1 MRIPQFNRQVSD
13 NSVPNVQVSGG
24 MSAGEAAS
32 LVGNKTDSLV
42 GALNSGLNAYQA
54 YQDEADR
61 VRVIDAQ
68 NKLAELKL
76 HLQNN
81 DVDGYGNK
89 KGVDVVSFD
98 DGNGG
103 GFVDYYTKAYQDG
116 IGQIANTLGNSRQR
130 ALFKEMSERDAVQFK
145 GSLQNYFV
153 RENDVYQQSV
163 YSSSAER
170 FIREINENPGD
181 FTKIDESRANLKASL
196 GKLMNLEGKAAT
208 EAENIYLKNVS
219 VAHITNISAFVENG
233 DLKAAL
239 AYKNKYKDEISLA
252 DSFKVDQRI
261 HQKLEDQQVESLVN
275 MATTGTQE
283 GSNPALNV
291 PPQAS
296 AKIAQ
301 ELKSLTPDQMKNIK
315 YNDQRLDV
323 YTVHA
328 GRERGLE
335 NFTTLVLGLRL
346 AGEKSNNWEISKAG
360 ARSVMQFIP
369 STWEGTPGQKNG
381 YKWDRLT
388 GKERDLNN
396 PADVIDASYDYVSDI
411 SKQYKTKDPM
421 VIAAHYNGGDKA
433 ARAVLKGQQP
443 PKPET
448 QKYLQRLD
456 NWMVNGFGDYAKK
469 PAKTREQAYEEIQN
483 SNVSVNVKQK
493 VLTYTDRYFNG
504 QDKVKGE
511 KQNQVYDYYFKGI
524 NSGQFTYEQIPA
536 VDINSLEPN
545 QIKSLEAVSNSKYKK
560 DIKTD
565 PTIYSMI
572 MLNKDEL
579 FKGKP
584 QSVLHQYAD
593 KLSPTDYR
601 AVTKMYIDVNNPTKG
616 DKKGDFVEVSPK
628 TVSDYLNP
636 YLPMLGITN
645 KTNKNQ
651 IDHYAAVQADVTQT
665 LREAEARKGSKL
677 TKDEFSRAVLKTV
690 GLKASER
697 NVRHVFGIELP
708 GTESLNQKPI
718 YTVKNKEDI
727 APNYQKKIDDLF
739 KKQGRDLSKVTLAE
753 YLNAYYSMMRRGF

>member
-13 NSVPNVQVSGG
+13 NSVPNVQVNGG

-32 LVGNKTDSLV
+32 LVGNKTDSLI

-76 HLQNN
+76 NLQNN

-328 GRERGLE
+328 AKEKGMEWAAPLI
-335 NFTTLVLGLRL
+335 LGLRL
-346 AGEKSNNWEISKAG
+346 AGEKSNNSAVSEKG
-360 ARSVMQFIP
+360 AKSVMQFIP
-369 STWEGTPGQKNG
+369 DTWKQYSKGGQ
-381 YKWDRLT
+381 
-388 GKERDLNN
+388 RDINN
-396 PADVIDASYDYVSDI
+396 PADTIDAAFDFISDI
-411 SKQYKTKDPM
+411 SKKYKTKDPM
-421 VIAAHYNGGDKA
+421 VIAAYYHGGDED
-433 ARAVLKGQQP
+433 ARRVLAGGQPKGP
-443 PKPET
+443 RGRA
-448 QKYLQRLD
+448 YLERMDKWLTKD
-456 NWMVNGFGDYAKK
+456 FGQYANK
-469 PAKTREQAYEEIQN
+469 PAKTREQAQSEIWN
-483 SNVSVNVKQK
+483 SNAPVELKQK
-493 VLTYTDRYFNG
+493 ALIFTDRYYNG
-504 QDKVKGE
+504 LDKAKEE

-524 NSGQFTYEQIPA
+524 NSGQFTYEQIPG
-536 VDINSLEPN
+536 VDINALEPN
-545 QIKSLEAVSNSKYKK
+545 QIKSLEAVSNAKFKK

-565 PTIYSMI
+565 PMVYSMI

-593 KLSPTDYR
+593 KLSPSDYR
-601 AVTKMYIDVNNPTKG
+601 AVTKMYIDVNASPK
-616 DKKGDFVEVSPK
+616 DARKEDAIEVSPK
-628 TVSDYLNP
+628 TVSDHLNP

-677 TKDEFSRAVLKTV
+677 TKDEFSRAVLKTI
-690 GLKASER
+690 GLQAKER
-697 NVRHVFGIELP
+697 NFRHAFGFEIP
-708 GTESLNQKPI
+708 GTESMNQKAI
-718 YTVKNKEDI
+718 YSVKSKDDI
-727 APNYQKKIDDLF
+727 APNYQKKIDGMF
-739 KKQGRDLSKVTLAE
+739 EKQGRDLSKVTLAE

>member
-163 YSSSAER
+163 YSSSADR

-328 GRERGLE
+328 AKEKGMEWAAPLI
-335 NFTTLVLGLRL
+335 LGLRL
-346 AGEKSNNWEISKAG
+346 AGEKSNNSAVSEKG
-360 ARSVMQFIP
+360 AKSVMQFIP
-369 STWEGTPGQKNG
+369 DTWKQYSKGGQ
-381 YKWDRLT
+381 
-388 GKERDLNN
+388 RDINN
-396 PADVIDASYDYVSDI
+396 PADTIDAAFDFISDI
-411 SKQYKTKDPM
+411 SKKYKTKDPM
-421 VIAAHYNGGDKA
+421 VIAAYYHGGDED
-433 ARAVLKGQQP
+433 ARRVLAGGQPKGP
-443 PKPET
+443 RGRA
-448 QKYLQRLD
+448 YLERMDKWLSQD
-456 NWMVNGFGDYAKK
+456 FGDYAKK
-469 PAKTREQAYEEIQN
+469 PAKTREQAYEELWN
-483 SNVSVNVKQK
+483 SNVPVDVKQK
-493 VLTYTDRYFNG
+493 ALSLTDRYYNG
-504 QDKVKGE
+504 QDKAKEE

-524 NSGQFTYEQIPA
+524 NSGQFTYEQIPV
-536 VDINSLEPN
+536 VDINALEPN
-545 QIKSLEAVSNSKYKK
+545 QIKSLEAVSNAKFKK

-565 PTIYSMI
+565 PTVYSMI

-593 KLSPTDYR
+593 KLSPSDYR
-601 AVTKMYIDVNNPTKG
+601 AVTKMYIDVNASPK
-616 DKKGDFVEVSPK
+616 DARKEDAIEVSPK

-677 TKDEFSRAVLKTV
+677 TKDEFSRAVLKTI
-690 GLKASER
+690 GLNTKITTSRSLFGVSIGSSES
-697 NVRHVFGIELP
+697 
-708 GTESLNQKPI
+708 TLNRI
-718 YTVKNKEDI
+718 YSVKSKDDI
-727 APNYQKKIDDLF
+727 APNTQKKIDDLF

-753 YLNAYYSMMRRGF
+753 YLNAYYSMARRGF

>member
-13 NSVPNVQVSGG
+13 NSVPNVQVNGG

-32 LVGNKTDSLV
+32 LVGNKTDSLI

-130 ALFKEMSERDAVQFK
+130 ALFREMSERDAVQFK

-163 YSSSAER
+163 YSSSADR

-328 GRERGLE
+328 AKEKDMDWAAPL
-335 NFTTLVLGLRL
+335 LLAIRL
-346 AGEKSNNWEISKAG
+346 SGEKSNNDAVSPKG
-360 ARSVMQFIP
+360 AKSVMQFMP
-369 STWEGTPGQKNG
+369 ETWKEYSNNG
-381 YKWDRLT
+381 K
-388 GKERDLNN
+388 RDINN
-396 PADVIDASYDYVSDI
+396 PADTIDASLEFIDWI
-411 SKQYKTKDPM
+411 SKKYKTKDPM
-421 VIAAHYNGGDKA
+421 VIAAYYNGGGNA
-433 ARAVLKGQQP
+433 ATAVLKGGQP
-443 PKPET
+443 PATET
-448 QKYLQRLD
+448 RKYIQRIDKWLTED
-456 NWMVNGFGDYAKK
+456 FGKYANK
-469 PAKTREQAYEEIQN
+469 PAKTREQAYEDIWN
-483 SNVSVNVKQK
+483 SNVPVDVKQK
-493 VLTYTDRYFNG
+493 ALIATDRYYSG
-504 QDKVKGE
+504 QDKAKE
-511 KQNQVYDYYFKGI
+511 ERQNKEYDTLYKNI
-524 NSGQFTYEQIPA
+524 VSGKYTFEQIPA
-536 VDINSLEPN
+536 GSITSLEPN
-545 QIKSLEAVSNSKYKK
+545 QIDSLRSVS
-560 DIKTD
+560 
-565 PTIYSMI
+565 
-572 MLNKDEL
+572 
-579 FKGKP
+579 
-584 QSVLHQYAD
+584 
-593 KLSPTDYR
+593 
-601 AVTKMYIDVNNPTKG
+601 
-616 DKKGDFVEVSPK
+616 
-628 TVSDYLNP
+628 
-636 YLPMLGITN
+636 
-645 KTNKNQ
+645 
-651 IDHYAAVQADVTQT
+651 
-665 LREAEARKGSKL
+665 
-677 TKDEFSRAVLKTV
+677 
-690 GLKASER
+690 
-697 NVRHVFGIELP
+697 
-708 GTESLNQKPI
+708 
-718 YTVKNKEDI
+718 
-727 APNYQKKIDDLF
+727 
-739 KKQGRDLSKVTLAE
+739 
-753 YLNAYYSMMRRGF
+753 

>member
-163 YSSSAER
+163 YSSSADR

-181 FTKIDESRANLKASL
+181 FTKIDESRTNLKASL

-239 AYKNKYKDEISLA
+239 AYKDKYKDEISLA

-328 GRERGLE
+328 AKEKGMEWAAPLI
-335 NFTTLVLGLRL
+335 LGLRL
-346 AGEKSNNWEISKAG
+346 AGEKSNNSAVSEKG
-360 ARSVMQFIP
+360 AKSVMQFIP
-369 STWEGTPGQKNG
+369 DTWKQYSKGGQ
-381 YKWDRLT
+381 
-388 GKERDLNN
+388 RDINN
-396 PADVIDASYDYVSDI
+396 PADTIDAAFDFISDI
-411 SKQYKTKDPM
+411 SKKYKTKDPM
-421 VIAAHYNGGDKA
+421 VIAAYYHGGDED
-433 ARAVLKGQQP
+433 ARRVLAGGQPKGP
-443 PKPET
+443 RGRA
-448 QKYLQRLD
+448 YLERMDKWLTKD
-456 NWMVNGFGDYAKK
+456 FGQYANK
-469 PAKTREQAYEEIQN
+469 PAKTREQAQSEIWN
-483 SNVSVNVKQK
+483 SNAPVELKQK
-493 VLTYTDRYFNG
+493 ALIFTDRYYNG
-504 QDKVKGE
+504 LDKAKEE

-524 NSGQFTYEQIPA
+524 NSGQFTYEQIPV
-536 VDINSLEPN
+536 VDINALEPN
-545 QIKSLEAVSNSKYKK
+545 QIKSLEAVSNAKFKK

-593 KLSPTDYR
+593 KLSASDYR
-601 AVTKMYIDVNNPTKG
+601 AVTKMYIDVNAPPK
-616 DKKGDFVEVSPK
+616 DVRKEDAIEVSPK

-677 TKDEFSRAVLKTV
+677 TKDEFSRAVLKTI
-690 GLKASER
+690 GLNTKITTSRSLFGVSIGSSES
-697 NVRHVFGIELP
+697 
-708 GTESLNQKPI
+708 TLNRI
-718 YTVKNKEDI
+718 YSVKSKDDI
-727 APNYQKKIDDLF
+727 APNTQKKIDDLF

-753 YLNAYYSMMRRGF
+753 YLNAYYSMARRGF

>member
-1 MRIPQFNRQVSD
+1 
-13 NSVPNVQVSGG
+13 
-24 MSAGEAAS
+24 
-32 LVGNKTDSLV
+32 
-42 GALNSGLNAYQA
+42 
-54 YQDEADR
+54 
-61 VRVIDAQ
+61 
-68 NKLAELKL
+68 
-76 HLQNN
+76 
-81 DVDGYGNK
+81 

-116 IGQIANTLGNSRQR
+116 VGQIANTLGNSRQR

-163 YSSSAER
+163 YSSSADR

-328 GRERGLE
+328 AKEKDMDWAAPL
-335 NFTTLVLGLRL
+335 LLAIRL
-346 AGEKSNNWEISKAG
+346 SGEKSNNDAVSPKG
-360 ARSVMQFIP
+360 AKSVMQFMP
-369 STWEGTPGQKNG
+369 ETWKEYSNNG
-381 YKWDRLT
+381 K
-388 GKERDLNN
+388 RDINN
-396 PADVIDASYDYVSDI
+396 PADTIDASLEFIDWI
-411 SKQYKTKDPM
+411 SKKYKTKDPM
-421 VIAAHYNGGDKA
+421 VIAAYYHGGDED
-433 ARAVLKGQQP
+433 ARRVLAGGQPKGP
-443 PKPET
+443 RGRAYLERIDKWLTEDFG
-448 QKYLQRLD
+448 KYA
-456 NWMVNGFGDYAKK
+456 NK
-469 PAKTREQAYEEIQN
+469 PAKTREQAYEDIWN
-483 SNVSVNVKQK
+483 SNVPVDVKQK
-493 VLTYTDRYFNG
+493 ALSLTDRYYNG
-504 QDKVKGE
+504 QDKAKEE

-524 NSGQFTYEQIPA
+524 NSGQFTYEQIPV
-536 VDINSLEPN
+536 VDINALEPN
-545 QIKSLEAVSNSKYKK
+545 QIKSLEAVSNAKFKK

-593 KLSPTDYR
+593 KLSPSDYR
-601 AVTKMYIDVNNPTKG
+601 AVTKMYIDVNASPK
-616 DKKGDFVEVSPK
+616 DARKEDAIEVSPK

-677 TKDEFSRAVLKTV
+677 TKDEFSRAVLKTI
-690 GLKASER
+690 GLNTKITTSRSLFGVSIGSSES
-697 NVRHVFGIELP
+697 
-708 GTESLNQKPI
+708 TLNRI
-718 YTVKNKEDI
+718 YSVKSKDDI
-727 APNYQKKIDDLF
+727 APNTQKKIDDLF

-753 YLNAYYSMMRRGF
+753 YLNAYYSMARRGF

>member
-116 IGQIANTLGNSRQR
+116 VGQIANTLGNSRQR

-163 YSSSAER
+163 YSSSADR

-328 GRERGLE
+328 AKEKDMDWAAPL
-335 NFTTLVLGLRL
+335 LLAIRL
-346 AGEKSNNWEISKAG
+346 SGEKSNNDAVSPKG
-360 ARSVMQFIP
+360 AKSVMQFMP
-369 STWEGTPGQKNG
+369 ETWKQYSKGGQ
-381 YKWDRLT
+381 
-388 GKERDLNN
+388 RDINN
-396 PADVIDASYDYVSDI
+396 PADTIDAAFDFISDI
-411 SKQYKTKDPM
+411 SKKYKTKDPM
-421 VIAAHYNGGDKA
+421 VIAAYYHGGDED
-433 ARAVLKGQQP
+433 ARRVLAGGQPKGP
-443 PKPET
+443 RGRA
-448 QKYLQRLD
+448 YLERMDKWLTKD
-456 NWMVNGFGDYAKK
+456 FGQYANK
-469 PAKTREQAYEEIQN
+469 PAKTREQAQSEIWN
-483 SNVSVNVKQK
+483 SNAPVELKQK
-493 VLTYTDRYFNG
+493 ALIFTDRYYNG
-504 QDKVKGE
+504 LDKAKEE

-524 NSGQFTYEQIPA
+524 NSGQFTYEQIPV
-536 VDINSLEPN
+536 VDINALEPN
-545 QIKSLEAVSNSKYKK
+545 QIKSLEAVSNAKFKK

-593 KLSPTDYR
+593 KLSASDYR
-601 AVTKMYIDVNNPTKG
+601 AVTKMYIDVNAPPK
-616 DKKGDFVEVSPK
+616 DVRKEDAIEVSPK

-677 TKDEFSRAVLKTV
+677 TNDEFSRAVLKTI
-690 GLKASER
+690 GLNTKITTSRSLFGVSIGSSES
-697 NVRHVFGIELP
+697 N
-708 GTESLNQKPI
+708 LNRI
-718 YTVKNKEDI
+718 YSVKSKDDI
-727 APNYQKKIDDLF
+727 APNTQKKIDDLF

-753 YLNAYYSMMRRGF
+753 YLNAYYSMARRGF

>member
-24 MSAGEAAS
+24 ISAGEAAS

-328 GRERGLE
+328 AKEKGMEWAAPLI
-335 NFTTLVLGLRL
+335 LGLRL
-346 AGEKSNNWEISKAG
+346 AGEKSNNSAVSEKG
-360 ARSVMQFIP
+360 AKSVMQFIP
-369 STWEGTPGQKNG
+369 DTWKQYSKGGQ
-381 YKWDRLT
+381 
-388 GKERDLNN
+388 RDINN
-396 PADVIDASYDYVSDI
+396 PADTIDAAFDFISDI
-411 SKQYKTKDPM
+411 SKKYKTKDPM
-421 VIAAHYNGGDKA
+421 VIAAYYNGGGNA
-433 ARAVLKGQQP
+433 ATAVLKGGQP
-443 PKPET
+443 PATET
-448 QKYLQRLD
+448 RKYIQRIDKWLTED
-456 NWMVNGFGDYAKK
+456 FGKYANK
-469 PAKTREQAYEEIQN
+469 PAKTREQAYEDIWN
-483 SNVSVNVKQK
+483 SNVPVDVKQK
-493 VLTYTDRYFNG
+493 ALIATDRYYSG
-504 QDKVKGE
+504 QDKSKKD
-511 KQNQVYDYYFKGI
+511 KQDESYSSLYNGI
-524 NSGQFTYEQIPA
+524 VTGQYSFEQIPA
-536 VDINSLEPN
+536 ANITALEPN
-545 QIKSLEAVSNSKYKK
+545 QINSLRAVSKSIYSKEV
-560 DIKTD
+560 KTD
-565 PTIYSMI
+565 PITLSMI

-579 FKGKP
+579 LKGKP

-593 KLSPTDYR
+593 KLSPTDYKE
-601 AVTKMYIDVNNPTKG
+601 VTKVYAEVNGLKDAKKKEEKTFLVNDSTISSALKPYLGMIGITSTT
-616 DKKGDFVEVSPK
+616 DKKQLEHYNAVK
-628 TVSDYLNP
+628 TDL
-636 YLPMLGITN
+636 M
-645 KTNKNQ
+645 
-651 IDHYAAVQADVTQT
+651 QT
-665 LREAEARKGSKL
+665 LLEAEAKNGGHLNWDQVNRV
-677 TKDEFSRAVLKTV
+677 VLK
-690 GLKASER
+690 
-697 NVRHVFGIELP
+697 NVNRQVQITTSRPFFDDKVELNRVY
-708 GTESLNQKPI
+708 NQ
-718 YTVKNKEDI
+718 VKSKGDI
-727 APNYQKKIDDLF
+727 TDSMRTKIDNIF
-739 KKQGRDLSKVTLAE
+739 RKQGRNPNNVTDSE
-753 YLNAYYSMMRRGF
+753 YINAYYTLMRRGF

>member
-1 MRIPQFNRQVSD
+1 
-13 NSVPNVQVSGG
+13 
-24 MSAGEAAS
+24 
-32 LVGNKTDSLV
+32 
-42 GALNSGLNAYQA
+42 
-54 YQDEADR
+54 

-116 IGQIANTLGNSRQR
+116 VGQIANTLGNSRQR

-163 YSSSAER
+163 YSSSADR

-301 ELKSLTPDQMKNIK
+301 ELKSLTPEQMKNIK

-328 GRERGLE
+328 AKEKGMEWAAPLI
-335 NFTTLVLGLRL
+335 LGLRL
-346 AGEKSNNWEISKAG
+346 AGEKSNNSAVSEKG
-360 ARSVMQFIP
+360 AKSVMQFIP
-369 STWEGTPGQKNG
+369 DTWKQYSKGGQ
-381 YKWDRLT
+381 
-388 GKERDLNN
+388 RDINN
-396 PADVIDASYDYVSDI
+396 PADTIDAAFDFISDI
-411 SKQYKTKDPM
+411 SKKYKTKDPM
-421 VIAAHYNGGDKA
+421 VIAAYYHGGDED
-433 ARAVLKGQQP
+433 ARRVLAGGQPKGP
-443 PKPET
+443 RGRA
-448 QKYLQRLD
+448 YLERMDKWLTKD
-456 NWMVNGFGDYAKK
+456 FGQYANK
-469 PAKTREQAYEEIQN
+469 PAKTREQAQSEIWN
-483 SNVSVNVKQK
+483 SNAPVELKQK
-493 VLTYTDRYFNG
+493 ALIFTDRYYNG
-504 QDKVKGE
+504 LDKAKEE

-524 NSGQFTYEQIPA
+524 NSGQFTYEQIPV
-536 VDINSLEPN
+536 VDINALEPN
-545 QIKSLEAVSNSKYKK
+545 QIKSLEAVSNAKFKK

-593 KLSPTDYR
+593 KLSASDYR
-601 AVTKMYIDVNNPTKG
+601 AVTKMYIDVNAPPK
-616 DKKGDFVEVSPK
+616 DVRKEDAIEVSPK

-677 TKDEFSRAVLKTV
+677 TNDEFSRAVLKTI
-690 GLKASER
+690 GLNTKITTSRSLFGVSIGSSES
-697 NVRHVFGIELP
+697 N
-708 GTESLNQKPI
+708 LNRI
-718 YTVKNKEDI
+718 YSVKSKDDI
-727 APNYQKKIDDLF
+727 APNTQKKIDDLF

-753 YLNAYYSMMRRGF
+753 YLNAYYSMARRGF

>member
-13 NSVPNVQVSGG
+13 NSVPNVQVNGG

-32 LVGNKTDSLV
+32 LVGNKTDSLI

-296 AKIAQ
+296 AAIAK
-301 ELKSLTPDQMKNIK
+301 ELKSLTPEQMKNIK

-328 GRERGLE
+328 AKEKGMEWAAPL
-335 NFTTLVLGLRL
+335 LLAIRL
-346 AGEKSNNWEISKAG
+346 SGEKSNNDAVSPKG
-360 ARSVMQFIP
+360 AKSVMQFMP
-369 STWEGTPGQKNG
+369 ETWKQYSNNG
-381 YKWDRLT
+381 K
-388 GKERDLNN
+388 RDINN
-396 PADVIDASYDYVSDI
+396 PADTIDAALDFISDI
-411 SKQYKTKDPM
+411 SKKYNTKDPM
-421 VIAAHYNGGDKA
+421 VIAAYYHGGDED
-433 ARAVLKGQQP
+433 ARRVLAGGQPKGP
-443 PKPET
+443 RGRA
-448 QKYLQRLD
+448 YLERMDKWLSQD
-456 NWMVNGFGDYAKK
+456 FGDYAKK
-469 PAKTREQAYEEIQN
+469 PAKTREQAYEELWN
-483 SNVSVNVKQK
+483 SNVPVDVKQK
-493 VLTYTDRYFNG
+493 ALSLTDRYYNG
-504 QDKVKGE
+504 QDKAKEE

-524 NSGQFTYEQIPA
+524 NSGQFTYEQIPV
-536 VDINSLEPN
+536 VDINALEPN
-545 QIKSLEAVSNSKYKK
+545 QIKSLEAVSNAKFKK

-593 KLSPTDYR
+593 KLSPSDYR
-601 AVTKMYIDVNNPTKG
+601 AVTKMYIDVNASPK
-616 DKKGDFVEVSPK
+616 DARKEDAIEVSPK

-677 TKDEFSRAVLKTV
+677 TKDEFSRAVLKTI
-690 GLKASER
+690 GLNTKITTSRSLFGVSIGSSES
-697 NVRHVFGIELP
+697 
-708 GTESLNQKPI
+708 TLNRI
-718 YTVKNKEDI
+718 YSVKSKDDI
-727 APNYQKKIDDLF
+727 APNTQKKIDDLF

-753 YLNAYYSMMRRGF
+753 YLNAYYSMARRGF

>member
-13 NSVPNVQVSGG
+13 NSIPNVQVSGG

-116 IGQIANTLGNSRQR
+116 VGQIANTLGNSRQR

-163 YSSSAER
+163 YSSSADR

-261 HQKLEDQQVESLVN
+261 HQKLEDQQVEALVN
-275 MATTGTQE
+275 KATTGTQE
-283 GSNPALNV
+283 NSNPALNA

-296 AKIAQ
+296 AAIAK
-301 ELKSLTPDQMKNIK
+301 ELKSLTPQQMKSIK

-328 GRERGLE
+328 AKEKGMEWAAPLI
-335 NFTTLVLGLRL
+335 LGLRL
-346 AGEKSNNWEISKAG
+346 AGEKSDNSAVSEKG
-360 ARSVMQFIP
+360 AKSVMQFMP
-369 STWEGTPGQKNG
+369 DTWKQYSKNG
-381 YKWDRLT
+381 
-388 GKERDLNN
+388 ERDINN
-396 PADVIDASYDYVSDI
+396 PADTIDAALDFISDI
-411 SKQYKTKDPM
+411 SKKYKTKDPM
-421 VIAAHYNGGDKA
+421 VIAAYYHGGDGDARRVLAGGQPIGPRGKA
-433 ARAVLKGQQP
+433 YLERMDKWL
-443 PKPET
+443 T
-448 QKYLQRLD
+448 QE
-456 NWMVNGFGDYAKK
+456 FGSYAQK
-469 PAKTREQAYEEIQN
+469 PAKTRAQAQEEIWN
-483 SNVSVNVKQK
+483 SDASVDVKSK
-493 VLTYTDRYFNG
+493 ALILTDRYYNG
-504 QDKVKGE
+504 QDKAKE
-511 KQNQVYDYYFKGI
+511 ENQNKIYDHYFKGI
-524 NSGQFTYEQIPA
+524 NAGQFAYEQIPA
-536 VDINSLEPN
+536 SDINSLEPN
-545 QIKSLEAVSNSKYKK
+545 QIKSLEAVSNSKFKK

-565 PTIYSMI
+565 PTVYSMI

-645 KTNKNQ
+645 KTNKKQ

-677 TKDEFSRAVLKTV
+677 TKDEYGRIILKTI
-690 GLKASER
+690 GLNTKITTSRSFLGVSFGDSES
-697 NVRHVFGIELP
+697 N
-708 GTESLNQKPI
+708 LNRI
-718 YTVKNKEDI
+718 YSVKSKDDI
-727 APNYQKKIDDLF
+727 APNTQKKIDDLF

-753 YLNAYYSMMRRGF
+753 YLNAYYSMARRGF

>member
-116 IGQIANTLGNSRQR
+116 VGQIANTLGNSRQR

-163 YSSSAER
+163 YSSSVDR

-239 AYKNKYKDEISLA
+239 AYKNRYKDEISLA

-301 ELKSLTPDQMKNIK
+301 ELKSLTPEQMKNIK

-328 GRERGLE
+328 AKEKGMEWAAPLI
-335 NFTTLVLGLRL
+335 LGLRL
-346 AGEKSNNWEISKAG
+346 AGEKSNNSAVSEKG
-360 ARSVMQFIP
+360 AKSVMQFIP
-369 STWEGTPGQKNG
+369 DTWKQYSKGGQ
-381 YKWDRLT
+381 
-388 GKERDLNN
+388 RDINN
-396 PADVIDASYDYVSDI
+396 PADTIDAAFDFISDI
-411 SKQYKTKDPM
+411 SKKYKTKDPM
-421 VIAAHYNGGDKA
+421 VIAAYYHGGDED
-433 ARAVLKGQQP
+433 ARRVLAGGQPKGP
-443 PKPET
+443 RGRA
-448 QKYLQRLD
+448 YLERMDKWLTKD
-456 NWMVNGFGDYAKK
+456 FGQYANK
-469 PAKTREQAYEEIQN
+469 PAKTREQAQSEIWN
-483 SNVSVNVKQK
+483 SNAPVELKQK
-493 VLTYTDRYFNG
+493 ALIFTDRYYNG
-504 QDKVKGE
+504 LDKAKEE

-524 NSGQFTYEQIPA
+524 NSGQFTYEQIPV
-536 VDINSLEPN
+536 VDINALEPN
-545 QIKSLEAVSNSKYKK
+545 QIKSLEAVSNAKFKK
-560 DIKTD
+560 DIKTN

-593 KLSPTDYR
+593 KLSASDYR
-601 AVTKMYIDVNNPTKG
+601 AVTKMYIDVNAPPK
-616 DKKGDFVEVSPK
+616 DVRKEDAIEVSPK

-677 TKDEFSRAVLKTV
+677 TNDEFSRAVLKTI
-690 GLKASER
+690 GLNTKITTSRSLFGVSIGSSES
-697 NVRHVFGIELP
+697 N
-708 GTESLNQKPI
+708 LNRI
-718 YTVKNKEDI
+718 YSVKSKDDI
-727 APNYQKKIDDLF
+727 APNTQKKIDDLF

-753 YLNAYYSMMRRGF
+753 YLNAYYSMARRGF

>member
-163 YSSSAER
+163 YSSSADR

-328 GRERGLE
+328 AKEKGMEWAAPLI
-335 NFTTLVLGLRL
+335 LGLRL
-346 AGEKSNNWEISKAG
+346 AGEKSNNSAVSEKG
-360 ARSVMQFIP
+360 AKSVMQFIP
-369 STWEGTPGQKNG
+369 DTWKQYSKGGQ
-381 YKWDRLT
+381 
-388 GKERDLNN
+388 RDINN
-396 PADVIDASYDYVSDI
+396 PADTIDAAFDFISDI
-411 SKQYKTKDPM
+411 SKKYKTKDPM
-421 VIAAHYNGGDKA
+421 VIAAYYHGGDED
-433 ARAVLKGQQP
+433 ARRVLAGGQPKGP
-443 PKPET
+443 RGRA
-448 QKYLQRLD
+448 YLERMDKWLSQD
-456 NWMVNGFGDYAKK
+456 FGDYAKK
-469 PAKTREQAYEEIQN
+469 PAKTREQAYEELWN
-483 SNVSVNVKQK
+483 SNVPVDVKQK
-493 VLTYTDRYFNG
+493 ALSLTDRYYNG
-504 QDKVKGE
+504 QDKAKEE

-524 NSGQFTYEQIPA
+524 NSGQFTYEQIPV
-536 VDINSLEPN
+536 VDINALEPN
-545 QIKSLEAVSNSKYKK
+545 QIKSLEAVSNAKFKK

-593 KLSPTDYR
+593 KLSPSDYR
-601 AVTKMYIDVNNPTKG
+601 AVTKMYIDVNASPK
-616 DKKGDFVEVSPK
+616 DARKEDAIEVSPK

-677 TKDEFSRAVLKTV
+677 TKDEFSRAVLKTI
-690 GLKASER
+690 GLNTKITTSRSLFGVSIGSSES
-697 NVRHVFGIELP
+697 
-708 GTESLNQKPI
+708 TLNRI
-718 YTVKNKEDI
+718 YSVKSKDDI
-727 APNYQKKIDDLF
+727 APNTQKKIDDLF

-753 YLNAYYSMMRRGF
+753 YLNAYYSMARRGF

>member
-13 NSVPNVQVSGG
+13 NSVPNVQVNGG

-32 LVGNKTDSLV
+32 LVGNKTDSLI

-116 IGQIANTLGNSRQR
+116 VGQIANTLGNSRQR

-163 YSSSAER
+163 YSSSADR

-328 GRERGLE
+328 AKEKGMEWAAPLI
-335 NFTTLVLGLRL
+335 LGLRL
-346 AGEKSNNWEISKAG
+346 AGEKSNNSAVSEKG
-360 ARSVMQFIP
+360 AKSVMQFMP
-369 STWEGTPGQKNG
+369 ETWKQYSKGGQ
-381 YKWDRLT
+381 
-388 GKERDLNN
+388 RDINN
-396 PADVIDASYDYVSDI
+396 PADTIDAAFDFISDI
-411 SKQYKTKDPM
+411 SKKYKTKDPM
-421 VIAAHYNGGDKA
+421 VIAAYYHGGDED
-433 ARAVLKGQQP
+433 ARRVLAGGQPKGP
-443 PKPET
+443 RGRA
-448 QKYLQRLD
+448 YLERMDKWLSQD
-456 NWMVNGFGDYAKK
+456 FGDYAKK
-469 PAKTREQAYEEIQN
+469 PAKTREQAYEELWN
-483 SNVSVNVKQK
+483 SNVPVDVKQK
-493 VLTYTDRYFNG
+493 ALSLTDRYYNG
-504 QDKVKGE
+504 QDKAKEE
-511 KQNQVYDYYFKGI
+511 KQNQVYDYYFKEI
-524 NSGQFTYEQIPA
+524 NSGQFSYEQIPG
-536 VDINSLEPN
+536 VDINALEPN
-545 QIKSLEAVSNSKYKK
+545 QIKSLEAVSNAKFKK

-565 PTIYSMI
+565 PMVYSMI

-593 KLSPTDYR
+593 KLSPSDYR
-601 AVTKMYIDVNNPTKG
+601 AVTKMYIDVNASPK
-616 DKKGDFVEVSPK
+616 DARKEDAIEVSPK

-677 TKDEFSRAVLKTV
+677 TKDEFSRAVLKTI
-690 GLKASER
+690 GLQAKER
-697 NVRHVFGIELP
+697 NFRHAFGFEIP
-708 GTESLNQKPI
+708 GTESMNQKAI
-718 YTVKNKEDI
+718 YSVKSKDDI
-727 APNYQKKIDDLF
+727 APNYQKKIDGMF
-739 KKQGRDLSKVTLAE
+739 EKQGRDLSKVTLAE

>member
-116 IGQIANTLGNSRQR
+116 VGQIANTLGNSRQR

-153 RENDVYQQSV
+153 RENDTYQQSV
-163 YSSSAER
+163 YSSSADR

-328 GRERGLE
+328 AKEKGMEWAAPLI
-335 NFTTLVLGLRL
+335 LGLRL
-346 AGEKSNNWEISKAG
+346 AGEKSNNSAVSEKG
-360 ARSVMQFIP
+360 AKSVMQFIP
-369 STWEGTPGQKNG
+369 DTWKQYSKGGQ
-381 YKWDRLT
+381 
-388 GKERDLNN
+388 RDINN
-396 PADVIDASYDYVSDI
+396 PADTIDAAFDFISDI
-411 SKQYKTKDPM
+411 SKKYKTKDPM
-421 VIAAHYNGGDKA
+421 VIAAYYHGGDED
-433 ARAVLKGQQP
+433 ARRVLAGGQPKGP
-443 PKPET
+443 RGRA
-448 QKYLQRLD
+448 YLERMDKWLTKD
-456 NWMVNGFGDYAKK
+456 FGQYANK
-469 PAKTREQAYEEIQN
+469 PAKTREQAQSEIWN
-483 SNVSVNVKQK
+483 SNAPVELKQK
-493 VLTYTDRYFNG
+493 ALIFTDRYYNG
-504 QDKVKGE
+504 LDKAKEE

-524 NSGQFTYEQIPA
+524 NSGQFTYEQIPV
-536 VDINSLEPN
+536 VDINALEPN
-545 QIKSLEAVSNSKYKK
+545 QIKSLEAVSNAKFKK

-593 KLSPTDYR
+593 KLSASDYR
-601 AVTKMYIDVNNPTKG
+601 AVTKMYIDVNAPPK
-616 DKKGDFVEVSPK
+616 DVRKEDAIEVSPK

-677 TKDEFSRAVLKTV
+677 TKDEFSRAVLKTI
-690 GLKASER
+690 GLNTKITTSRSLFGVSIGSSES
-697 NVRHVFGIELP
+697 
-708 GTESLNQKPI
+708 TLNRI
-718 YTVKNKEDI
+718 YSVKSKDDI
-727 APNYQKKIDDLF
+727 APNTQKKIDDLF

-753 YLNAYYSMMRRGF
+753 YLNAYYSMARRGF